1 MSPHQGMPEGMIS
14 YRHDTGAWLN
24 AADDHALGSAGEPPP
39 LERDDEMT
47 PCMALEDLWI

>member
-1 MSPHQGMPEGMIS
+1 MIS

-24 AADDHALGSAGEPPP
+24 AADDHALGSASD
-39 LERDDEMT
+39 LWRLVRDDEIT